1 MRFGRILVLLSL
13 LGFVGLLGYRT
24 ELALP
29 ASAPK
34 LSKTLTPITQAAP
47 AGLGS
52 YDRLGQV
59 INVTEADRLLQTEA
73 GQQELSRDNGAVE
86 VTENLISLGRKAF
99 YTETFGN
106 EYFFTDVLGA
116 IDGPVNLKNL
126 SRAILALGGKATTN
140 LQVKLDEDVTIGG
153 REFQKGEILNTG
165 LDVPKGSLIPL
176 GVQLHKRG
184 GKIQMGMTCAAC
196 HAAVDQA
203 TGKIMEGAPNA
214 DFDSGLLLAFA
225 TNSAAMFRQTG
236 AKPTAVP
243 EGDRT
248 YINAAGKTAKL
259 PDAKAF
265 EDAVDAQFLAWS
277 PGNFDSSPDNNNN
290 PAQNPSSY
298 THEAYPYGWS
308 GFAAVGWFHGLTT
321 LNNNVHATNSDPSTG
336 ADSSLPLL
344 GIDKETYLGLMLQN
358 AADPEFRLPEGA
370 KPSEFFDR
378 IDPTPGQPGL
388 NEVVRM
394 PKYPKGS
401 PIAPDGLLASS
412 PGLPLAEQLNGMSAY
427 QNTLAPPPHEPIAN
441 LDSLQHG
448 AKVFEEAG
456 CISCHAGR
464 YFTNH
469 HVIAENKLKA
479 QPSRAV
485 ALSKLPRILSSPQ
498 TYPPSLAVPL
508 PADPPVLDV
517 PTNITPRAD
526 QELAL
531 AMNNPA
537 GGYKVVSLIGL
548 YLSAPYLHDGGVAT
562 SANALKPNDDGWY
575 SVVNPDEMG
584 LSGTWMKRIEPDPE
598 ASLRVLV
605 DRSLRQMAVTANR
618 QNPDLQAI
626 NSDGSGHHYWVDQK
640 AGFTPE
646 DQTDLIQFLLS
657 IDDDPI
663 MLPSGSSKLA
673 AR

>member
-13 LGFVGLLGYRT
+13 LGFVGLLGYRA

-29 ASAPK
+29 GTAPK
-34 LSKTLTPITQAAP
+34 LSNTLTPITQAAP
-47 AGLGS
+47 AGVGS
-52 YDRLGQV
+52 YDLMGRV
-59 INVTEADRLLQTEA
+59 VSVTEADRLLQTET
-73 GQQELSRDNGAVE
+73 GQQQLSRENGAVE
-86 VTENLISLGRKAF
+86 VTEDLINLGRKAF

-116 IDGPVNLKNL
+116 IDGAINLKNL
-126 SRAILALGGKATTN
+126 TRAIIALGGKPTTN
-140 LQVKLDEDVTIGG
+140 LRVRLDEDVTIGG
-153 REFQKGEILNTG
+153 RNFQKGQLLDTG
-165 LDVPKGSLIPL
+165 LDIPKGALIPL
-176 GVQLHKRG
+176 GVQLHKRS

-196 HAAVDQA
+196 HAAVDPA

-236 AKPTAVP
+236 AKPLSMP

-308 GFAAVGWFHGLTT
+308 GFAAVGWFHGLST

-336 ADSSLPLL
+336 ADASLPLL
-344 GIDKETYLGLMLQN
+344 GIDKETYLGVMLQN
-358 AADPEFRLPEGA
+358 AANPQFRLPEGT
-370 KPSEFFDR
+370 KPSDFFDR

-388 NEVVRM
+388 NEVIRM
-394 PKYPKGS
+394 PGYPKGS
-401 PIAPDGLLASS
+401 PIAPDGLMASS
-412 PGLPLAEQLNGMSAY
+412 PGLPVAEQLNGMSAY
-427 QNTLAPPPHEPIAN
+427 QNTLAPPPHEPIASV
-441 LDSLQHG
+441 DSLQQG
-448 AKVFEEAG
+448 AKVFEQAG
-456 CISCHAGR
+456 CISCHVGR

-469 HVIAENKLKA
+469 HVIGEIKLKA

-485 ALSKLPRILSSPQ
+485 ALSKLPRIFTAPQ
-498 TYPPSLAVPL
+498 TYPPSLTVPL
-508 PADPPVLDV
+508 PPDPPVLDV
-517 PTNITPRAD
+517 PTDITPRAD
-526 QELAL
+526 LELAL

-537 GGYKVVSLIGL
+537 GGYKVASLIGL
-548 YLSAPYLHDGGVAT
+548 YLSAPYLHDGGVAA
-562 SANALKPNDDGWY
+562 SANALKPSEEGWY
-575 SVVNPDEMG
+575 TVANPDEMG
-584 LSGTWMKRIEPDPE
+584 LDGTWMKRIEPDPE

-605 DRSLRQMAVTANR
+605 DRRLREAAVTANR
-618 QNPDLQAI
+618 RNPDLQAI
-626 NSDGSGHHYWVDQK
+626 NSDGSGHNYWVDQK
-640 AGFTPE
+640 AGFTPQ

-663 MLPSGSSKLA
+663 VLPGRRPEVA